1 MGRPTLILGALEGC
15 EHCEAAKPAV
25 AKVAAEVPGLQVVVR
40 NVSKGEKFPVPE
52 VYFPAFA
59 LLDREGKVV
68 ANTNA
73 TVLPNPITGDV
84 LAAWIMRA
92 AKRHQQRSGR

>member
-1 MGRPTLILGALEGC
+1 MDPQFIFGHLEGC
-15 EHCEAAKPAV
+15 EHCEAARPAV
-25 AKVAAEVPGLQVVVR
+25 AKLAAEVPGLKVAFR

-59 LLDREGKVV
+59 LLDREGKMV

-84 LAAWIMRA
+84 LAAWVLKMARA
-92 AKRHQQRSGR
+92 HQQRSG